1 MTKPETLEISSFA
14 APTAEDIARLERL
27 SDSERSAV
35 IAREIRKGIES
46 GISETTMADIWAE
59 ALRRTTA
66 KAQGTDA
73 L

>member
-1 MTKPETLEISSFA
+1 MAKPEEIEISSFA
-14 APTAEDIARLERL
+14 APTAEDVALLERL
-27 SDSERSAV
+27 TESECKDL

-66 KAQGTDA
+66 KAQGA
-73 L
+73 